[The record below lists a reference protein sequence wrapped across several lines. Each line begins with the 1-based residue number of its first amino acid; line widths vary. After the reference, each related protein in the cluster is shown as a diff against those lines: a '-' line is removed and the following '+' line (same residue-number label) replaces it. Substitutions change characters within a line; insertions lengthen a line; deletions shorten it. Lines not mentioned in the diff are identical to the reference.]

1 MSVLRRNMFNRGGFA
16 HRGTGIT
23 SGLDTPRRGLVTGPG
38 GYAGKTEEEL
48 AKELA
53 QEILFGLGSNEDN
66 KDAQPTLEKEYKS
79 ALESLKG
86 LDLFTEKRPFSKLA
100 AASPALLKLS
110 GELLSGTSY
119 QGGLGGGL
127 EILGKGISESAPF
140 FAEAVAA
147 RRKYEAEDPERE
159 MKMAALDMAYDSIS
173 AGSKSTQD
181 YSAKDFKV
189 KFKDAAGTD
198 LSGKEGMATRHYN
211 KRTGVTTWTLPD
223 GTDIP
228 GNQYL
233 KYFDILSTEIKE
245 DGDTTKERTP
255 TSGTVYVFN
264 KDWTESDPKNQKY
277 SQANYRID
285 ANNVTTIHDSE
296 TKEYILEKDFIEK
309 FGEFTFK
316 QPPDFDIK
324 TRTPGTDTAYVQ
336 KKGWKDGDPLS
347 EKWMQVPMKYDENN
361 NLTFLDEKTGD
372 YESEED
378 FLEKYGT
385 FTLDKPVELESA
397 LITAGLIEDR
407 GAAFKTRFRQ
417 LGGIG
422 ELTEAEMN
430 LLLTTFPADYIKT
443 TPYGTVTS
451 ELDHLLYE
459 IIKRRKDDKDIAL
472 NEESKTSAIVNG
484 VKVEKDAVDKYYNLD
499 LNHPNYES
507 IKVIYQDKYNKTP
520 VISDNEATLIYD
532 SIDNLKD
539 LNMMY
544 DNVEETIAL
553 LGKPIAWWSETFGTN
568 EGMILFMTGKRGIV
582 ARAIEQLV
590 RGIPS
595 DFDAERVIAMI
606 PKEGLSPVTNKI
618 RIKRLREVFR
628 DLILNKIKF
637 AIETG
642 KRVPAD
648 MILKAKEMGDPKEI
662 NDILRGEPNREKIE
676 YLDNIGAGVEGF
688 TKQGYIDEFGDPFK
702 RSMDA
707 INTLDVDYDGPMSK
721 EDKLLLEQYKEK
733 YKIQP

>member
-1 MSVLRRNMFNRGGFA
+1 M
-16 HRGTGIT
+16 
-23 SGLDTPRRGLVTGPG
+23 
-38 GYAGKTEEEL
+38 
-48 AKELA
+48 
-53 QEILFGLGSNEDN
+53 
-66 KDAQPTLEKEYKS
+66 
-79 ALESLKG
+79 
-86 LDLFTEKRPFSKLA
+86 
-100 AASPALLKLS
+100 
-110 GELLSGTSY
+110 
-119 QGGLGGGL
+119 
-127 EILGKGISESAPF
+127 
-140 FAEAVAA
+140 
-147 RRKYEAEDPERE
+147 
-159 MKMAALDMAYDSIS
+159 
-173 AGSKSTQD
+173 
-181 YSAKDFKV
+181 
-189 KFKDAAGTD
+189 
-198 LSGKEGMATRHYN
+198 
-211 KRTGVTTWTLPD
+211 
-223 GTDIP
+223 
-228 GNQYL
+228 
-233 KYFDILSTEIKE
+233 
-245 DGDTTKERTP
+245 
-255 TSGTVYVFN
+255 
-264 KDWTESDPKNQKY
+264 
-277 SQANYRID
+277 
-285 ANNVTTIHDSE
+285 
-296 TKEYILEKDFIEK
+296 
-309 FGEFTFK
+309 
-316 QPPDFDIK
+316 
-324 TRTPGTDTAYVQ
+324 
-336 KKGWKDGDPLS
+336 
-347 EKWMQVPMKYDENN
+347 
-361 NLTFLDEKTGD
+361 
-372 YESEED
+372 
-378 FLEKYGT
+378 
-385 FTLDKPVELESA
+385 
-397 LITAGLIEDR
+397 
-407 GAAFKTRFRQ
+407 
-417 LGGIG
+417 
-422 ELTEAEMN
+422 
-430 LLLTTFPADYIKT
+430 
-443 TPYGTVTS
+443 
-451 ELDHLLYE
+451 LYE

-484 VKVEKDAVDKYYNLD
+484 VKGEKDAVDKYYNLD

-648 MILKAKEMGDPKEI
+648 MILKAKELGDPKKI